1 MSYELDERIN
11 ECKVKIEEYT
21 ERIDTL
27 KQNIKGENKKIKEL
41 EKIKGKL
48 AAGGEDAQAKLLEAE
63 GIEVKNGKVDLKRFG
78 I

>member
-48 AAGGEDAQAKLLEAE
+48 A
-63 GIEVKNGKVDLKRFG
+63 DLYM
-78 I
+78 

>member
-1 MSYELDERIN
+1 MPYELDERIN

-27 KQNIKGENKKIKEL
+27 KQNVKDENKKIKEL

-48 AAGGEDAQAKLLEAE
+48 T
-63 GIEVKNGKVDLKRFG
+63 DLYM
-78 I
+78 

>member
-11 ECKVKIEEYT
+11 ECKMKIEEYT

-48 AAGGEDAQAKLLEAE
+48 A
-63 GIEVKNGKVDLKRFG
+63 DLYM
-78 I
+78 